1 MIKNSNSKLSTI
13 HGDFFFFSL
22 FQLETKVAS
31 CGKLEPIHH
40 FGVDKDRFSLTFRLL
55 QVKGLPSWANT
66 SSVSI
71 EDVIEV
77 ILIYL
82 YLIII
87 RKMQR
92 NEHFHN
98 GFYCISYSYK
108 QMLIHIY
115 IYLCQLCNNF
125 CFYLMFST

>member
-1 MIKNSNSKLSTI
+1 M
-13 HGDFFFFSL
+13 
-22 FQLETKVAS
+22 AS
-31 CGKLEPIHH
+31 CGKLEPIRH
-40 FGVDKDRFSLTFRLL
+40 FGVDKDRSSLTFRLL

-87 RKMQR
+87 RRKMQR
-92 NEHFHN
+92 NEHFH
-98 GFYCISYSYK
+98 K
-108 QMLIHIY
+108 
-115 IYLCQLCNNF
+115 
-125 CFYLMFST
+125 